1 VQHTCSRAIIIA
13 DGQLKADGPPASL
26 ASEGNVLDVTLR
38 SRDNGSAD
46 AVARLLRALPGVSDL
61 HTAQTVEQGAMA
73 FTLTSKGDADLR
85 ESLFDTAVQHK
96 LVLLSLQRHTVS
108 LEETFRKLTL
118 ADTGPSSSSLSSSSS
133 GSSASSAPSA

>member
-1 VQHTCSRAIIIA
+1 
-13 DGQLKADGPPASL
+13 L

-38 SRDNGSAD
+38 SRDHGTAD
-46 AVARLLRALPGVSDL
+46 SVGRLLRALPGVSDL
-61 HTAQTVEQGAMA
+61 HPAITTEEGALA

-85 ESLFDTAVQHK
+85 EILFDTAVAHK

-118 ADTGPSSSSLSSSSS
+118 ADTMSSSSS
-133 GSSASSAPSA
+133 SSSSSTSSSAQSA